1 MIELRDKDSGVAIG
15 KISEEQLKFLVDH
28 LEEEFK
34 EDKDYYI
41 NPATLD
47 SFEKTSADPALLT
60 MLRNALG
67 TREDMEIEWSRV

>member
-60 MLRNALG
+60 LLRNALG
-67 TREDMEIEWSRV
+67 TREDMEIEWSRT